1 MKLHSVNIG
10 NYLNV
15 ISLYVNLYLYC
26 IFKSTV
32 SDLSPLLLLL
42 YIPLT
47 VKDLYKY
54 VLSVR
59 SLSQKTRLKNM
70 TMKYTKKLNAR
81 IAIRKWK

>member
-1 MKLHSVNIG
+1 MPDI
-10 NYLNV
+10 YLV
-15 ISLYVNLYLYC
+15 F
-26 IFKSTV
+26 FKSAV
-32 SDLSPLLLLL
+32 SDLSPLILLL
-42 YIPLT
+42 YILLT

-70 TMKYTKKLNAR
+70 TTKYTKKLNAR